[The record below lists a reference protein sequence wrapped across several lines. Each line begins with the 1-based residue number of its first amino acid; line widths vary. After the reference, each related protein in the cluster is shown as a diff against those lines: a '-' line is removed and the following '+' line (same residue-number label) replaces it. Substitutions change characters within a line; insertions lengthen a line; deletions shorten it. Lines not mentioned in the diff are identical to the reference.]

1 MSNIIYNIKESK
13 QKNNF
18 VDEGDIINIVDEKL
32 KDNYEKIKD
41 NYENNQLDKI
51 YSMQIEY
58 DENYIKKDIDLIAD
72 YYKISKRKKRKMELI
87 QDIVLFEINPGNES
101 IVQKR
106 KLMWFYIS
114 EIEEDSYLRKFL
126 IFN

>member
-13 QKNNF
+13 QQKIF
-18 VDEGDIINIVDEKL
+18 VDEGDIMNIIDEKL

-41 NYENNQLDKI
+41 NCENNEFDKI
-51 YSMQIEY
+51 YSMQLDY

>member
-18 VDEGDIINIVDEKL
+18 VDEGDIMNIIDEKL
-32 KDNYEKIKD
+32 KDNYKKIKD
-41 NYENNQLDKI
+41 NCENNEFDKI
-51 YSMQIEY
+51 YSMQLDY

-87 QDIVLFEINPGNES
+87 QDIVLFEINPSNES

>member
-18 VDEGDIINIVDEKL
+18 VDEGDIMNIIDEKL

-41 NYENNQLDKI
+41 NCENNEFDKI
-51 YSMQIEY
+51 YSMQLDY
-58 DENYIKKDIDLIAD
+58 DENYIKKDIDFIAD

>member
-13 QKNNF
+13 QKNIF
-18 VDEGDIINIVDEKL
+18 VDEGDIMNIIDEKL
-32 KDNYEKIKD
+32 KDNYEKNKD
-41 NYENNQLDKI
+41 NCENNEFDKI
-51 YSMQIEY
+51 YSMQLDY
-58 DENYIKKDIDLIAD
+58 DENYIKKDIDFIAD

-87 QDIVLFEINPGNES
+87 QDIVLFEINPSNES

>member
-1 MSNIIYNIKESK
+1 MSNIIYNIKEPK

-18 VDEGDIINIVDEKL
+18 VDEGDIMNIVDEKL

-41 NYENNQLDKI
+41 NCENNEFDKI
-51 YSMQIEY
+51 YSMQLDY

-87 QDIVLFEINPGNES
+87 QDIVLFEINPSNES

>member
-1 MSNIIYNIKESK
+1 MSNIIYNIKEPK
-13 QKNNF
+13 QKNIF
-18 VDEGDIINIVDEKL
+18 VDEGDIRNIIDEKL
-32 KDNYEKIKD
+32 KDNYEKNKD
-41 NYENNQLDKI
+41 NCENNEFDKI
-51 YSMQIEY
+51 YSMQLDY
-58 DENYIKKDIDLIAD
+58 DENYIKKDIDFIAD

-87 QDIVLFEINPGNES
+87 QDIVLFEINPSNES

>member
-13 QKNNF
+13 QKNIF
-18 VDEGDIINIVDEKL
+18 VDEGDIMNIIDEKL
-32 KDNYEKIKD
+32 KDNYEKNKD
-41 NYENNQLDKI
+41 NCENNEFDKI
-51 YSMQIEY
+51 YSMQLDY
-58 DENYIKKDIDLIAD
+58 DENYIKKDIDFIAD

>member
-18 VDEGDIINIVDEKL
+18 VDEGDIMNIIDEKL

-41 NYENNQLDKI
+41 NCENNEFDKI
-51 YSMQIEY
+51 YSMQLDY

>member
-13 QKNNF
+13 QKKIF
-18 VDEGDIINIVDEKL
+18 VDEGDIMNIIDEKL
-32 KDNYEKIKD
+32 KDNYEKNKD
-41 NYENNQLDKI
+41 NCENNEFDKI
-51 YSMQIEY
+51 YSMQLDY
-58 DENYIKKDIDLIAD
+58 DENYIKKDIDFIAD

-87 QDIVLFEINPGNES
+87 QDIVLFEINPSNES

>member
-13 QKNNF
+13 QKNIF
-18 VDEGDIINIVDEKL
+18 VDEGDIMNIIDEKL

-41 NYENNQLDKI
+41 NCENNEFDKI
-51 YSMQIEY
+51 YSMQLDY
-58 DENYIKKDIDLIAD
+58 DENYIKKDIDFIAD

>member
-18 VDEGDIINIVDEKL
+18 VDEGDIMNIIDEKL

-41 NYENNQLDKI
+41 NCENNEFDKI
-51 YSMQIEY
+51 YSMQLDY
-58 DENYIKKDIDLIAD
+58 DENYIKKDIDFIAD

-87 QDIVLFEINPGNES
+87 QDIVLFEINPSNES

>member
-18 VDEGDIINIVDEKL
+18 VDEGDIMNIIDEKL

-41 NYENNQLDKI
+41 NCENNEFDKI
-51 YSMQIEY
+51 YSMQLDY

-87 QDIVLFEINPGNES
+87 QDIVLFEINPSNES

>member
-18 VDEGDIINIVDEKL
+18 VDEGDIINIVDKKL

-58 DENYIKKDIDLIAD
+58 DENYIKKDIELIAD
-72 YYKISKRKKRKMELI
+72 YYKLSKRKKRKMELI
-87 QDIVLFEINPGNES
+87 QDIVLFEINPSNES

>member
-58 DENYIKKDIDLIAD
+58 DENYIKKDIELISD
-72 YYKISKRKKRKMELI
+72 YYKLSKRKKRKMELI
-87 QDIVLFEINPGNES
+87 V
-101 IVQKR
+101 
-106 KLMWFYIS
+106 
-114 EIEEDSYLRKFL
+114 
-126 IFN
+126 

>member
-13 QKNNF
+13 QKNIF
-18 VDEGDIINIVDEKL
+18 VDEGDIMNIIDEKL
-32 KDNYEKIKD
+32 KNNYEKNKD
-41 NYENNQLDKI
+41 NCENNEFDKI
-51 YSMQIEY
+51 YSMQLDY
-58 DENYIKKDIDLIAD
+58 DENYIKKDIDFIAD

-87 QDIVLFEINPGNES
+87 QDIVLFEINPSNES

>member
-18 VDEGDIINIVDEKL
+18 VDEGDIMNIIDEKL
-32 KDNYEKIKD
+32 KDNYKKIKD
-41 NYENNQLDKI
+41 NCENNEFDKI
-51 YSMQIEY
+51 YSMQLDY

>member
-1 MSNIIYNIKESK
+1 MSNIIYNIKEPK

-18 VDEGDIINIVDEKL
+18 VDEGDIMNIVDEKL

-41 NYENNQLDKI
+41 NCENNEFDKI
-51 YSMQIEY
+51 YSMQLDY
-58 DENYIKKDIDLIAD
+58 DENYIKKDIDFIAD

-87 QDIVLFEINPGNES
+87 QDIVLFEINPSNES

>member
-18 VDEGDIINIVDEKL
+18 VDEGDIINIVDKKL
-32 KDNYEKIKD
+32 KDNYEKTKD

-58 DENYIKKDIDLIAD
+58 DENYIKKDIELIAD
-72 YYKISKRKKRKMELI
+72 YYKLSKRKKRKMELI
-87 QDIVLFEINPGNES
+87 QDIVLFEINPSNES

>member
-13 QKNNF
+13 QKNKFIN
-18 VDEGDIINIVDEKL
+18 ENDIMNIIDEKL
-32 KDNYEKIKD
+32 KYNYEQIKD
-41 NYENNQLDKI
+41 NYENNELDRI
-51 YSMQIEY
+51 YSLQFDY
-58 DENYIKKDIDLIAD
+58 NENYIKKDIDLIAD

-87 QDIVLFEINPGNES
+87 QDIVLFEINPGNEN

-114 EIEEDSYLRKFL
+114 EIETDSYLRKFL

>member
-13 QKNNF
+13 QKKIF
-18 VDEGDIINIVDEKL
+18 VDEGDIMNIIDEKL

-41 NYENNQLDKI
+41 NCENNEFDKI
-51 YSMQIEY
+51 YSMQLDY
-58 DENYIKKDIDLIAD
+58 DENYIKKDIDFIAD

>member
-13 QKNNF
+13 QQKIF
-18 VDEGDIINIVDEKL
+18 VDEGDIMNIIDKKL
-32 KDNYEKIKD
+32 KDNYKKIKD
-41 NYENNQLDKI
+41 NCENNEFDKI
-51 YSMQIEY
+51 YSMQLDY